1 MKEEKAKSEEINT
14 DGLGIYEKLIVVQ
27 SLLKAP
33 KNQWNEFSKFHYRN
47 CEDILEA
54 LKPLLL
60 KHKLSLTISD
70 SIVYLGDRFF
80 VKATAKLTD
89 VETEEFIEVE
99 AYAREE
105 ASLKGMSSAQVTGA
119 TSSYARKYAL
129 NGMFCIDDTR
139 DPDIMPH
146 PQNTPPATKAPTKAP
161 AKATKAPANTPVQQ
175 NPSKPILTIQG
186 VKDWNVML
194 NMFYTAEID
203 TRAEG
208 KTFSLKNYIDS
219 IRQCDEATFQEI
231 TKRYID
237 FKNING
243 FK

>member
-1 MKEEKAKSEEINT
+1 MKEEKEKTEGINT
-14 DGLGIYEKLIVVQ
+14 DGFGIYEKLIVVQ
-27 SLLKAP
+27 TLLKAP

-60 KHKLSLTISD
+60 NHKLTLTLSD

-80 VKATAKLTD
+80 VKATAKLID
-89 VETEEFIEVE
+89 VETEESIEVE

-139 DPDIMPH
+139 DPDNLP
-146 PQNTPPATKAPTKAP
+146 PQQNTPPATKAPAKAP

-175 NPSKPILTIQG
+175 KPSKPILTIQG
-186 VKDWNVML
+186 VKDWNIML
-194 NMFYTAEID
+194 NMFYTAEVD

-219 IRQCDEATFQEI
+219 IRQCDDATFQEI

>member
-139 DPDIMPH
+139 DPDIMPQ

>member
-1 MKEEKAKSEEINT
+1 MKEEKEKTEEIST
-14 DGLGIYEKLIVVQ
+14 EGLGIYEKLIVVQ
-27 SLLKAP
+27 MLLKAP

-60 KHKLSLTISD
+60 NHKLTLILSD

-80 VKATAKLTD
+80 VKATAKLID
-89 VETEEFIEVE
+89 VETEESIEVE

-139 DPDIMPH
+139 DPDNLP
-146 PQNTPPATKAPTKAP
+146 PQQNTPP
-161 AKATKAPANTPVQQ
+161 ATKAPANTPVQQ
-175 NPSKPILTIQG
+175 KPSKPILTIQG
-186 VKDWNVML
+186 VKDWNIML
-194 NMFYTAEID
+194 NMFYTAEVD

-219 IRQCDEATFQEI
+219 IRQCDDATFQEI